1 MATTI
6 QLRDTDLSGQ
16 TLHEWS
22 IEFLTELIDV
32 RELIRSRVYQEVQD
46 YNQKKPEVFRGL
58 VAPTDAEATLNGFR
72 LKSPRKIDWKEQF
85 ERAIE
90 AFEKSQVLILVNDQQ
105 VESLDEQI
113 AIAPKTD
120 VSFLR
125 LTPLVGG

>member
-1 MATTI
+1 MATTL

-22 IEFLTELIDV
+22 LEFLTDHVDV

-46 YNQKKPEVFRGL
+46 YNQKKPQVFRGL

-72 LKSPRKIDWKEQF
+72 LRSPRQIDWKEQF
-85 ERAIE
+85 KRAIE
-90 AFEKSQVLILVNDQQ
+90 AFEKSQVLILVNDRQ
-105 VESLDEQI
+105 VQSLEEQI
-113 AIAPKTD
+113 TIAPKTD